1 MRSSSPLSFHD
12 VTVPRA
18 GSQTTRTILSEA
30 LRRTI
35 AGLLSPDLTGLSPR
49 PWAALHEIVRRVRT
63 LSRTHAGLIAS
74 VARRP
79 NVGTLVSCLTD
90 PSRADVDRD
99 AVAAQLVGAL
109 AVELGAG
116 GAEPPWHVDAFA
128 PGFAS
133 WAHRGWISLPEQTER
148 LLVNGERIEALV
160 DGQTVAVEPRT
171 EDADGPLMASIDGDV
186 VLARVDDN
194 PLAHVEAH
202 PDKAGNA
209 VDLGGKTVEQ
219 WTTALRHAISL
230 VKTHAP
236 TLHADITLLLQQVIP
251 VGYDPARHVSASYA
265 DNLGTIYCSL
275 HDDPM
280 TMAEAVIHEVS
291 HNKLNALLRLDPVLD
306 NAFSCTVS
314 SPIRPDPRPLH
325 GVLLAVHAFVAV
337 EHLYASMAEAGHPWS
352 QRPDFRRRH
361 EEIRANNRAGARTLG
376 EHAEPTEVG
385 THLLAEFPSGE

>member
-35 AGLLSPDLTGLSPR
+35 AGLLHPDLAGLSPR
-49 PWAALHEIVRRVRT
+49 PWAALEKVVRRIRA
-63 LSRTHAGLIAS
+63 LSRTHPGLVAS

-79 NVGTLVSCLTD
+79 NVGTLVSCLGD
-90 PSRADVDRD
+90 PMRTDVDRD

-116 GAEPPWHVDAFA
+116 GAEPEWIADAFA
-128 PGFAS
+128 PGFCS
-133 WAHRGWISLPEQTER
+133 WAHRGWIAVPEHAER
-148 LLVNGERIEALV
+148 LLVDGTRLEASV
-160 DGQTVAVEPRT
+160 DGEVVPVQPRRQD
-171 EDADGPLMASIDGDV
+171 EHGPLIAPIDGDV
-186 VLARVDDN
+186 VLARADDN

-209 VDLGGKTVEQ
+209 IDLGGKSVGQ
-219 WTTALRHAISL
+219 WTTALRHAIAL
-230 VKTHAP
+230 VHDHAP
-236 TLHADITLLLQQVIP
+236 TLHADIALLLQQVVP

-314 SPIRPDPRPLH
+314 SPVRPDPRPLH

-337 EHLYASMAEAGHPWS
+337 EHLYESMAGAGHPWS

-361 EEIRANNRAGARTLG
+361 EEIRTRNRAGAQTLR

-385 THLLAEFPSGE
+385 VRLLGEFPA

>member
-1 MRSSSPLSFHD
+1 MRSSSPLSFVD

-30 LRRTI
+30 LRRSI
-35 AGLLSPDLTGLSPR
+35 AGMLSPDLGGLSPR
-49 PWAALHEIVRRVRT
+49 PWAALQGVVRRVRA
-63 LSRTHAGLIAS
+63 LSRTHPGLVAS

-79 NVGTLVSCLTD
+79 NVGTLVSCLADAT
-90 PSRADVDRD
+90 RADVDRD

-116 GAEPPWHVDAFA
+116 GAEPDWHVDAFA
-128 PGFAS
+128 LGFTS
-133 WAHRGWISLPEQTER
+133 WAHRGWIALPEQAER
-148 LLVNGERIEALV
+148 LLVNGARIEASV
-160 DGQTVAVEPRT
+160 DGRIVPIEPT
-171 EDADGPLMASIDGDV
+171 IEDERGPVLAPIDGEI
-186 VLARVDDN
+186 VLARIDDN
-194 PLAHVEAH
+194 PLAHAEAH

-209 VDLGGKTVEQ
+209 IDLGDKTVGQ

-236 TLHADITLLLQQVIP
+236 TLHADIALLLQQVVP
-251 VGYDPARHVSASYA
+251 VGYDPSRHVSASYA

-325 GVLLAVHAFVAV
+325 GVLLAVHAFLAV
-337 EHLYASMAEAGHPWS
+337 EHLYDSMAKAGHPWA

-361 EEIRANNRAGARTLG
+361 EEIRTRNRAGAQTLR

-385 THLLAEFPSGE
+385 ARLLDELPA

>member
-18 GSQTTRTILSEA
+18 GSRTTRTIVSEA

-35 AGLLSPDLTGLSPR
+35 AGLLSPDLGGLSPR
-49 PWAALHEIVRRVRT
+49 PWAALNGMVRRVRT
-63 LSRTHAGLIAS
+63 LSRTHPGLVAS

-79 NVGTLVSCLTD
+79 NVGTLVSCLGD
-90 PSRADVDRD
+90 PTRADVDRD

-116 GAEPPWHVDAFA
+116 GAEPDWQVDAFA
-128 PGFAS
+128 PGFCS
-133 WAHRGWISLPEQTER
+133 WAHRGWIALPEQSER
-148 LLVNGERIEALV
+148 LLVHGSRI
-160 DGQTVAVEPRT
+160 DAVV
-171 EDADGPLMASIDGDV
+171 GGDV
-186 VLARVDDN
+186 VPIAPTIEDEHGPLLAPIDGEAVLARIDDN

-209 VDLGGKTVEQ
+209 IDLGGKTVGQ

-230 VKTHAP
+230 VQTHAP
-236 TLHADITLLLQQVIP
+236 TLHADIALLVQQVVP
-251 VGYDPARHVSASYA
+251 VGYDPSRHVSASYA

-291 HNKLNALLRLDPVLD
+291 HNKLNALLRLDPVLH

-337 EHLYASMAEAGHPWS
+337 EHLYDAMVEAGHPWS

-361 EEIRANNRAGARTLG
+361 EEIRTGNRAGAQTLR

-385 THLLAEFPSGE
+385 ARLLEELCA